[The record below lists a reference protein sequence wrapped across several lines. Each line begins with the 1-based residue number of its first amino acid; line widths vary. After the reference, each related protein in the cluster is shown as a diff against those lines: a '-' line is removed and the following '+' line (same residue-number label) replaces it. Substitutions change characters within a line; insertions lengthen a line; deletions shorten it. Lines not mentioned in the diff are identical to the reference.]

1 MTSGFRSIL
10 CFCVLEGSLLVI
22 VIMTEAA
29 KDAIVKLTFKLQ
41 SLPVIE
47 IARLQI
53 ILSLVVTQMFL
64 DVFLLDTLAFL
75 NGSKRTSAFL
85 EQLLTCQ
92 TLFGS
97 SHYVV
102 FFSPIS
108 MN

>member
-1 MTSGFRSIL
+1 MIGGFRSIL

-29 KDAIVKLTFKLQ
+29 TDAIVKLAFKLQ
-41 SLPVIE
+41 SSPVIE
-47 IARLQI
+47 ITRLQI
-53 ILSLVVTQMFL
+53 ILSLVVTQILL
-64 DVFLLDTLAFL
+64 DVSLLDTLAFL
-75 NGSKRTSAFL
+75 NGSKWTSAFL

-97 SHYVV
+97 SHCVV